1 MGFLFLQNHTQSLQN
16 VGKSSLYHASKTE
29 EFDLSPYEIRKESV
43 DSLFCKWWPLDGA
56 SGTYLVFQSGT
67 HG

>member
-1 MGFLFLQNHTQSLQN
+1 MRF
-16 VGKSSLYHASKTE
+16 GK
-29 EFDLSPYEIRKESV
+29 SV

-67 HG
+67 LHHLTREASGTSFDSSSAMKFASAASPG